1 MLEILKNYKEGNVN
15 EVIDEVKKLGL
26 NQLDEDQY
34 EGFVN
39 FINDCTEDVKMGFLL
54 YLVDTQDTKK
64 NIKVREFLKRFQK
77 DLIKLR
83 QWNINNSINQL

>member
-39 FINDCTEDVKMGFLL
+39 FLNDCTEDVKMGFLL